1 MIALIQRVSH
11 AQVEVDGSV
20 AASIDIG
27 VLAFIGVEPHDTEE
41 SSARLVQ
48 RIVNYRLFA
57 DAKGK
62 MNASL
67 KDVCG
72 GLLLVPQFTLAADT
86 NKGNRPS
93 FSTAAAPEAGRQR
106 FQEVVHL
113 ARSETN
119 NVACGIFGADMRVS
133 LINEGPVTFW
143 LSV

>member
-1 MIALIQRVSH
+1 MIALIQRVSL
-11 AQVEVDGSV
+11 AQVEVDGEV
-20 AASIDIG
+20 VASIDTG

-48 RIVNYRLFA
+48 RVVNYRLFA

-67 KDVCG
+67 KEVSG

-86 NKGNRPS
+86 KKGNRPS
-93 FSTAAAPEAGRQR
+93 FSAAAPPETGRQR
-106 FQEVVHL
+106 FQEVVRF

-119 NVACGIFGADMRVS
+119 YVACGIFGTDMRVS

>member
-1 MIALIQRVSH
+1 MIALIQRVSL
-11 AQVEVDGSV
+11 AQVEVDGEV
-20 AASIDIG
+20 VASIDSG
-27 VLAFIGVEPHDTEE
+27 LLAFIGVEPHDTEE

-48 RIVNYRLFA
+48 RVVNYRLFA

-67 KDVCG
+67 KEISG

-86 NKGNRPS
+86 KKGNRPS
-93 FSTAAAPEAGRQR
+93 FSAAAAPETGRQR
-106 FQEVVHL
+106 FQEVVRF

-119 NVACGIFGADMRVS
+119 YVACGIFGTDMRVS